1 MWLIRAHAVRLLK
14 EVMLMSEKRVAAID
28 LFTVFSDIM
37 FVNFHYSNKI
47 MYHTTQYIQHIR
59 LIVFSVSYYFPVVI
73 LSLLFFSVHTNL
85 KAFHNHKIVL

>member
-37 FVNFHYSNKI
+37 FVNFHDSNKM
-47 MYHTTQYIQHIR
+47 MYRTHTVDCIQR
-59 LIVFSVSYYFPVVI
+59 F
-73 LSLLFFSVHTNL
+73 LLFSCSDT
-85 KAFHNHKIVL
+85 